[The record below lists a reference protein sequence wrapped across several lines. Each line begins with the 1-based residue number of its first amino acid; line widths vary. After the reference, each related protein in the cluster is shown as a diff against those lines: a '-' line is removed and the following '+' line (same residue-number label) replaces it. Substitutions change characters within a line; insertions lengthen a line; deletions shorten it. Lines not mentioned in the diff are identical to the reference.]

1 MIAFLGKKKY
11 DQLKNYE
18 NNKGVDQ
25 IDQLKI
31 KTCFWTLGISKLQQG
46 HVLVKTTVDLS

>member
-1 MIAFLGKKKY
+1 MIAFLEKKKY

-31 KTCFWTLGISKLQQG
+31 KTCF
-46 HVLVKTTVDLS
+46 